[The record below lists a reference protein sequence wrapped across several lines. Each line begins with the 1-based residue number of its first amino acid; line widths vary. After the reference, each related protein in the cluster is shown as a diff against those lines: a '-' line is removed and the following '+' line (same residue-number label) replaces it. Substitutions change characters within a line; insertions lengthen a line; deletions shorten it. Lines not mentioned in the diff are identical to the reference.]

1 MIPTAVANIAPDGRL
16 TARKRRRLMLEMTA
30 RRVRPGA
37 GSSHGFLQRRTAV
50 HSWPDLRQILDQIDW
65 VIVGG
70 VATRA
75 FMPER
80 MTKDMD
86 ILIRERDRQE
96 VLTRLQEA
104 GYQQTAE
111 LTIPGCQLLSPEG
124 VEIDLLLGDYPWLE
138 EALSRPQT
146 DPAGY
151 PVLAL
156 PYLVLMK
163 LAASR
168 SQDMADISRMLGWAD
183 ETELT
188 AVRQAVAHY
197 SPQDSDDLETMI
209 FIGQQEQGA

>member
-1 MIPTAVANIAPDGRL
+1 MTHQMPTAVPHNDL
-16 TARKRRRLMLEMTA
+16 TARQRRRLMLEITA

-37 GSSHGFLQRRTAV
+37 GSGREFLQRRTAV
-50 HSWPDLRQILDQIDW
+50 NPWPDLRQILDQIAR

-80 MTKDMD
+80 MTKDLN
-86 ILIRERDRQE
+86 ILTRERDRQE

-104 GYQQTAE
+104 GYRQTAD

-124 VEIDLLLGDYPWLE
+124 VEIDLLWADYPWLE

-168 SQDMADISRMLGWAD
+168 SQDMADIARMLGWAK
-183 ETELT
+183 EVELT
-188 AVRQAVAHY
+188 AVRQAVAQY
-197 SPQDSDDLETMI
+197 SPEDSDDLETMI
-209 FIGQQEQGA
+209 FIGQQERGA